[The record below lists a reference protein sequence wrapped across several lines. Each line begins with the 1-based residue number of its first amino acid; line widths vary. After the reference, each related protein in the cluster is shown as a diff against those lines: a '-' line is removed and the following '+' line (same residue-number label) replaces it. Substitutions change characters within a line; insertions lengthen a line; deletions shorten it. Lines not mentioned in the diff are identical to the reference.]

1 MPRPKSPNP
10 KKHKIEVR
18 FTGKE
23 KKKLKSLAEKAEMT
37 VSDYIRDKIGIE
49 NLKDQ

>member
-1 MPRPKSPNP
+1 MPRPKSPDP

-23 KKKLKSLAEKAEMT
+23 KKKLRDNADKAEMT
-37 VSDYIRDKIGIE
+37 FSDFIRHKIG
-49 NLKDQ
+49 LDG

>member
-23 KKKLKSLAEKAEMT
+23 KKKLKAAAEKAEMT
-37 VSDYIRDKIGIE
+37 VSDYIRHKIGMQDLNDE
-49 NLKDQ
+49 